1 MKDLEALYET
11 MRKNMKRIRE
21 EAGVSKRELAKEIGM
36 DRASYSKFESGQRG
50 IGLGNFYAFSQFFN
64 VSMDELLKD

>member
-11 MRKNMKRIRE
+11 MRKNMKRVRE
-21 EAGVSKRELAKEIGM
+21 EEGVSKKKLAKEIGM

-50 IGLGNFYAFSQFFN
+50 ISLYNFYAFSQFFN
-64 VSMDELLKD
+64 VSMDELVND

>member
-11 MRKNMKRIRE
+11 MRKNMKRVRE
-21 EAGVSKRELAKEIGM
+21 EEGVSKKKLAKKIGM
-36 DRASYSKFESGQRG
+36 DRASYSKFESVQRG
-50 IGLGNFYAFSQFFN
+50 ISLYNFYAFSQFFN

>member
-1 MKDLEALYET
+1 MKDSEALYET
-11 MRKNMKRIRE
+11 MRKNMKRVRE
-21 EAGVSKRELAKEIGM
+21 EEGVSKKKLARKIGM

-50 IGLGNFYAFSQFFN
+50 ISLYNFYAFSQFFN

>member
-21 EAGVSKRELAKEIGM
+21 EAGVSK
-36 DRASYSKFESGQRG
+36 
-50 IGLGNFYAFSQFFN
+50 GNWQ
-64 VSMDELLKD
+64 KK

>member
-11 MRKNMKRIRE
+11 MRKNMKRVRE
-21 EAGVSKRELAKEIGM
+21 EEGVSKRELAKEIGM
-36 DRASYSKFESGQRG
+36 DRASYSKFESGQRR
-50 IGLGNFYAFSQFFN
+50 ISLYNFYAFSQFFN